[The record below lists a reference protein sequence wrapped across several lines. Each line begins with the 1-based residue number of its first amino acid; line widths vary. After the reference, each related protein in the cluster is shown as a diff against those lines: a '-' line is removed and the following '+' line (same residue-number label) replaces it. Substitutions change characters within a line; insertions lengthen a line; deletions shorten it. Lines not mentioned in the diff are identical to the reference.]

1 MLFTLKNITVVYN
14 LKIQEYIKLGNKNVI
29 NNIYI
34 YIYIYIYIVDS
45 LHSIYYNKNLL
56 ILILV

>member
-34 YIYIYIYIVDS
+34 YIVDS